1 MEQKSKLLESILF
14 NHYYYYKFIIISNNN
29 KPLEPYK
36 TPNHIQIL
44 IYPTIIFL
52 SSSMAISSS
61 LFTSPNFTFNPT
73 SVSSSQSHSLPIS
86 VKFKRSTVTA
96 AYATAE
102 RTETVRP
109 YLTGGSSSLY
119 DVLGVRV
126 GADMR
131 EIKSAY
137 RKLAR
142 VLHPDVG
149 TGDSSAD
156 EFMKVHS
163 AYSTLA
169 DPEKRAV
176 YDRNL
181 IHRRAGDSFPV
192 GYKSRRWETDQC
204 W

>member
-1 MEQKSKLLESILF
+1 
-14 NHYYYYKFIIISNNN
+14 
-29 KPLEPYK
+29 
-36 TPNHIQIL
+36 
-44 IYPTIIFL
+44 
-52 SSSMAISSS
+52 MAISTASS
-61 LFTSPNFTFNPT
+61 LFTSPNFTLNSNNSNSKSQPI
-73 SVSSSQSHSLPIS
+73 SSS
-86 VKFKRSTVTA
+86 VKYKRATITA

-102 RTETVRP
+102 RTTAAKEPETIRSFRNRNATP
-109 YLTGGSSSLY
+109 SSLY
-119 DVLGVRV
+119 DVLGVRI

-149 TGDSSAD
+149 NSSAD

-176 YDRNL
+176 YDRTV
-181 IHRRAGDSFPV
+181 IQRRAGDVSPV
-192 GYKSRRWETDQC
+192 RSAGGYKCRRWETDQC